1 MEKTIGGADLG
12 QMLRG
17 LIVDLGTR
25 ATVEQAVEYTRV
37 GFQAK
42 VDLGYKCQGH

>member
-1 MEKTIGGADLG
+1 
-12 QMLRG
+12 MLRG

-42 VDLGYKCQGH
+42 VDLGYKCQGHRLQMVVEIRRR